1 MADERDSNLFREEAL
16 AQIASPEQ
24 LDQLMQIVNLKDWL
38 PLASIGFM
46 VALALIWSV
55 VGRIPIFVQAKGL
68 LVEEAANSSRLM
80 SVSYFPIAE
89 GKQIQPGDRILVSP
103 ETASFEEFG
112 GLEATVTTVSPMPVT
127 QATALQR
134 ANGNSELAALVYTPA
149 SIEVVAQLQPAP
161 DNASGYQWSMSRG
174 AAQLSSQTPAEARV
188 MLREQPPITFL
199 FPFLK

>member
-1 MADERDSNLFREEAL
+1 MADEKDSNLFRAEAL

-38 PLASIGFM
+38 PLASIGFL
-46 VALALIWSV
+46 VVLALLWSI

-68 LVEEAANSSRLM
+68 LVQDTADPRQLV

-89 GKQIQPGDRILVSP
+89 GKQIQPGDRVLISP
-103 ETASFEEFG
+103 ETASFQEFG
-112 GLEATVTTVSPMPVT
+112 GVEAIVTSVSPQPVT
-127 QATALQR
+127 QLTAIER
-134 ANGNSELAALVYTPA
+134 ANGNSELADLIYKPA
-149 SIEVVAQLQPAP
+149 SIEVIARLQPAP

-174 AAQLSSQTPAEARV
+174 SAQLSSQTPTDARV
-188 MLREQPPITFL
+188 MLSEQAPITFL